1 MLVFI
6 TVCECGYNRQQL
18 MAAKVVLVV
27 VKNKYQ
33 LHFTTICTA
42 ASGPQTPRHYCA
54 LNSSSSFLE
63 NETQIKEMSAEVTLN
78 VWELPKEVSK
88 VNEA

>member
-1 MLVFI
+1 MV
-6 TVCECGYNRQQL
+6 
-18 MAAKVVLVV
+18 AKVVVV

-42 ASGPQTPRHYCA
+42 ASSPQTPRHYCA
-54 LNSSSSFLE
+54 PNSSSSFLE